1 MIDTEETLFIITEY
15 ISRGDT
21 LDPRLQH
28 GPLTEEEACG
38 LSRQLVSALQ
48 YCHRK
53 GIVHQDLKLEKVL
66 LDPEGN
72 AKLADFGLSSMVP
85 GRPLSTYC
93 GTPGY
98 TAPEVLRLQP

>member
-28 GPLTEEEACG
+28 GPLTEEARG
-38 LSRQLVSALQ
+38 RSRQLVSALQ

-53 GIVHQDLKLEKVL
+53 GIVHRDLKLENVL

-72 AKLADFGLSSMVP
+72 AKLVDFGLSSVVP
-85 GRPLSTYC
+85 GRPLSTYW